1 MCPDV
6 SPRPVPGRG
15 CLALGGGHGA
25 AGSSPSVGRTIGGG
39 DRRGGGREGRC
50 DGSVWFTS
58 LARPSLSPS
67 PAARGGAAVREGP
80 AGRQLPPAPRG
91 GGLRDKA
98 AGRRPSRQWLF
109 PPPPA
114 SESGEQFVYFGPCRA
129 CPALVVLPAPPLR
142 DAAQPRGQHP
152 FPLPL
157 AVLPGALS
165 APQPRSVT
173 EGEAVAIASPPANK
187 SSAMSAAPTSRPADK
202 EQSAAAASLRPPVRR
217 AVPTARQPGDGRAGL
232 LPRRREA
239 RRTRGSGQRRERG
252 RRAGTAQGGSASRSH
267 TKRRGGRGGR
277 ASQTGSRKTS
287 LTSCCFPDVTRKAQP
302 YFSSFSHRST
312 GLRLLNTHLIG
323 CSHTTILCLDLD
335 LLLVQ

>member
-1 MCPDV
+1 MRWQRVVYKPCTSLPL
-6 SPRPVPGRG
+6 SLPCCAR
-15 CLALGGGHGA
+15 
-25 AGSSPSVGRTIGGG
+25 
-39 DRRGGGREGRC
+39 RRGGAG
-50 DGSVWFTS
+50 GSS
-58 LARPSLSPS
+58 R
-67 PAARGGAAVREGP
+67 AAAADGP
-80 AGRQLPPAPRG
+80 AW

-114 SESGEQFVYFGPCRA
+114 SESGEQFVYFGPRRA
-129 CPALVVLPAPPLR
+129 CPPLVVLPAPPLR

-187 SSAMSAAPTSRPADK
+187 SSVMSAAPTSRPADK

-217 AVPTARQPGDGRAGL
+217 AVPTARQPGTPPGEA
-232 LPRRREA
+232 RRGTGERDSFLGGGEA

-252 RRAGTAQGGSASRSH
+252 RSAGIAQGGSASRSH

-277 ASQTGSRKTS
+277 ASQTGSKKTS

-302 YFSSFSHRST
+302 YFSSFSHRSA
-312 GLRLLNTHLIG
+312 GLRLLNTHLIW